1 MMRIQGDEWQLL
13 TDNQIDPEEASY
25 MSKFVIVLVR
35 YFLYFSVLYTRAL
48 RSVPVQTNDFF
59 YFSEKYWNFQEH
71 ALSCVFSLVGWVQC
85 QRASGVSFAR

>member
-1 MMRIQGDEWQLL
+1 MRLQGDEWQLL

-25 MSKFVIVLVR
+25 MSKFVIVFSSIIFV
-35 YFLYFSVLYTRAL
+35 FLSV
-48 RSVPVQTNDFF
+48 RSVPVQTSDFF